1 MIRVENVTKVFDG
14 GVRALDDVSLDIADG
29 EVMGIIGRSGA
40 GKSTLLRCLNLL
52 DRPTSG
58 RILLDG
64 QDLTALSEPQLRPL
78 RRRIGVVF
86 QQFNL
91 LDSRDV
97 RGNVAFPL
105 EVAGI
110 PRREREARVDELVEL
125 VGLADRRFAHPA
137 QLSGGQKQRAGIA
150 RALAGD
156 PRLLLCDEPTSALDP
171 ETTEQILDLIAQ
183 LNRTLGVTV
192 AIITHELDVV
202 RRICTS
208 AALLEDGRVVETGR
222 LADLV
227 AADDSR
233 LGEAILPSGVRDT
246 AHARAI
252 TAFLAREGVRAGLE
266 GVGA

>member
-1 MIRVENVTKVFDG
+1 MIRVEHVTKTFPG
-14 GVRALDDVSLDIADG
+14 GVRALDDVSLEVGEG
-29 EVMGIIGRSGA
+29 EVLGIVGRSGA
-40 GKSTLLRCLNLL
+40 GKSTLLRLLNLL
-52 DRPTSG
+52 DRPTQG

-64 QDLTALSEPQLRPL
+64 QDLTALSERQLRPL

-97 RGNVAFPL
+97 RGNIAFPL
-105 EVAGI
+105 EVAGVD
-110 PRREREARVDELVEL
+110 RRERERRVDELIEL
-125 VGLADRRFAHPA
+125 VGLGDRRHAHPNH
-137 QLSGGQKQRAGIA
+137 LSGGQKQRAGIA

-171 ETTEQILDLIAQ
+171 ETTDQILDLIAE

-192 AIITHELDVV
+192 AVITHELDVV

-208 AALLEDGRVVETGR
+208 AALLEGGRLVEHGRV
-222 LADLV
+222 ADLI
-227 AADDSR
+227 R
-233 LGEAILPSGVRDT
+233 GNTPLGEAILPAGVRDT

-252 TAFLAREGVRAGLE
+252 TAFLAREGLQ
-266 GVGA
+266 GAVS